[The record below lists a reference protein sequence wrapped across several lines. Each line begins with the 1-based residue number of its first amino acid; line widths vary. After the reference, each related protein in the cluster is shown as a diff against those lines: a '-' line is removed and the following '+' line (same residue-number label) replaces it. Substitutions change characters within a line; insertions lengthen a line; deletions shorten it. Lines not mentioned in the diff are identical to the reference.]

1 MHKHGLKC
9 RLYKVGTNEHSNDWV
24 HTALMYTFPLS
35 LSVEDILD
43 EVSGLTVES
52 PDQSMEEG
60 SRLTPQSPGDYQE
73 DKTCMGTG
81 QKVGYGMQRHS
92 FQISTNSDTL

>member
-1 MHKHGLKC
+1 MTE
-9 RLYKVGTNEHSNDWV
+9 VPDIWV
-24 HTALMYTFPLS
+24 HTAYKYRLWPLS

-52 PDQSMEEG
+52 PDESLEEG
-60 SRLTPQSPGDYQE
+60 SRLTLQSPGDYQE

-81 QKVGYGMQRHS
+81 QKV
-92 FQISTNSDTL
+92 